1 MQIWQ
6 KPISLEIL
14 NTMNAGSA
22 ADHLGLEFT
31 ALGDDF
37 LCAKLLVQKKTMQP
51 FGRLHGGV
59 SVLMAE
65 TLGSCGAYYA
75 CPAEFHTL
83 GMEINA
89 NHIKGVSSGYIFGT
103 TRAFHRGRTTHVWG
117 IELVNEAQE
126 LICISRITMA
136 IIPNRASGQ

>member
-6 KPISLEIL
+6 KPISLETL
-14 NTMNAGSA
+14 NTLNTGTA

-31 ALGDDF
+31 QVGDDF
-37 LCAKLLVQKKTMQP
+37 ISARLLVDKKTMQP

-75 CPAEFHTL
+75 CAPHCHTL

-89 NHIKGVSSGYIFGT
+89 NHIKGVSKGYVYGT
-103 TRAFHRGRTTHVWG
+103 TRAFHLGRTTHVWN

-136 IIPNRASGQ
+136 IIPNRT